1 MEEKIK
7 VKQGENKKK
16 LRYVG
21 VYDKIFE
28 KIKDGE
34 FEEKLPAEPELAKLM
49 GVSRMTLRQALTL
62 LREDGIIKNVQ
73 GKGNFIISNGVKW
86 EKGLETFG
94 HPVYNSLNDVIDEV
108 EFQFRIEPSTD
119 YTNKVLERKTPVA
132 IFAERWYKC
141 KGVAKAYTL
150 SILPVETIK
159 EREIDLNNSE
169 ELLEYLEKE
178 IYMEARHS
186 NLKLIYS
193 ESGNFSAVK
202 YKISDSNKCYL
213 VTESLYSKNK
223 YPEVHNKHYLPIE
236 NSHIEINRKA

>member
-94 HPVYNSLNDVIDEV
+94 HPVYNSLNDIIDEV

-236 NSHIEINRKA
+236 NSHIVINRKA

>member
-1 MEEKIK
+1 MEEKLK
-7 VKQGENKKK
+7 VEQEKKKKK

-28 KIKDGE
+28 MIKDGE

-62 LREDGIIKNVQ
+62 LREDGIIKNIQ

-94 HPVYNSLNDVIDEV
+94 HPVYDSLNDIIDEV
-108 EFQFRIEPSTD
+108 EFKFRIEPSTD
-119 YTNKVLERKTPVA
+119 YTNKVLEKKTPVI
-132 IFAERWYKC
+132 IFAERWYKHR
-141 KGVAKAYTL
+141 GVAKAYTL

-169 ELLEYLEKE
+169 ELLKYLEKE

-186 NLKLIYS
+186 NLKLVYS
-193 ESGNFSAVK
+193 ESGNFSAGK
-202 YKISDSNKCYL
+202 YKISDSNRCYL
-213 VTESLYSKNK
+213 IAESLYSKNK

-236 NSHIEINRKA
+236 NSHIEINRKI